1 MPKSEPESILWIKP
15 DDMIAMSRKLGMHL
29 YGCYIE
35 ITMRTAEE
43 NGVLSYAAA
52 VNMLVTPPH
61 TDKAQARAAVDE
73 LIAAE
78 VIRREGDILT
88 VVAFGT
94 SIVPDYDD
102 WEAEDLN

>member
-1 MPKSEPESILWIKP
+1 
-15 DDMIAMSRKLGMHL
+15 MIAMGDKLGMQL

-43 NGVLSYAAA
+43 NGVLSYDAA
-52 VNMLVTPPH
+52 VNMLVRPPH
-61 TDKAQARAAVDE
+61 TDEARARAAVDK

-78 VIRREGDILT
+78 VIRRTGDILT

-94 SIVPDYDD
+94 SIVPDYED
-102 WEAEDLN
+102 WNAKNPD

>member
-1 MPKSEPESILWIKP
+1 MPKSEPEPFLWIKP
-15 DDMIAMSRKLGMHL
+15 DEMLAMGRKLGMHL

-43 NGVLSYAAA
+43 NGVLSYDAA
-52 VNMLVTPPH
+52 VNMLVQPPH
-61 TDKAQARAAVDE
+61 TDEAQARAAIHE
-73 LIAAE
+73 LIAAK
-78 VIRREGDILT
+78 VIRRTGDTLT

-102 WEAEDLN
+102 WQPKDPD